1 MNEERDLFES
11 MTLESPMN
19 TDTSVKDVIMDDA
32 PDITSPDW
40 NEYVM
45 ELFEENELIDGMP
58 LSAGLRRVSELVLGP
73 VKSSGPVQVF
83 PPKDDHSHGR
93 ATVVW

>member
-32 PDITSPDW
+32 PDITSPF
-40 NEYVM
+40 
-45 ELFEENELIDGMP
+45 LGLI
-58 LSAGLRRVSELVLGP
+58 VI
-73 VKSSGPVQVF
+73 
-83 PPKDDHSHGR
+83 
-93 ATVVW
+93 